1 MLKFK
6 YCLIYIALTL
16 GLQATDYDN
25 LEEEN
30 QQLDEKINHLKQQ
43 LTEKGVSPKEINK
56 DEFEEEYIDRSYP
69 KISSKKKEKLLKSFS
84 IADDKSGVFLGGGYA
99 YGELNLSYQGEMLDR
114 YGANAPSAFKNNINI
129 NAPVSMIS
137 AKFGYQKYFV
147 PYFGTRFYGDLLLGG
162 GVLKENAPKQG
173 SFFCILGG
181 RETGGGGGGSVKFK
195 TKKGFFFGFLGERFY
210 GDFVVGGG
218 VLKENALKQGSFI
231 YILGAMNTDLL
242 FDMPLDFK
250 TKKHFLGVY
259 AGFGIGLMLYQ
270 DKPNQNGRNLVV
282 GGYSSPNFLWKS
294 LIEVDYTFNVGV
306 SLTLYRKHRLE
317 IGTKLPISYL
327 RMGVEEGALY
337 QNKEDD
343 ERLLVSANNQFKRSS
358 FLLVNY
364 AFIF

>member
-6 YCLIYIALTL
+6 YCLIYIALIL

-56 DEFEEEYIDRSYP
+56 DKFEEEYIDRSCP

-84 IADDKSGVFLGGGYA
+84 IANDRSGVFLGGGYA

-137 AKFGYQKYFV
+137 VKFGYQKYFV

-162 GVLKENAPKQG
+162 GA
-173 SFFCILGG
+173 
-181 RETGGGGGGSVKFK
+181 
-195 TKKGFFFGFLGERFY
+195 
-210 GDFVVGGG
+210 
-218 VLKENALKQGSFI
+218 LKENALKQGSFI
-231 YILGAMNTDLL
+231 YVLGAVNTDLL

-282 GGYSSPNFLWKS
+282 EGYSSPNFLWKS

-327 RMGVEEGALY
+327 RMGVEEGAIY

>member
-6 YCLIYIALTL
+6 YGLIYIALIL

-43 LTEKGVSPKEINK
+43 LAEKGVSPKEMDK
-56 DEFEEEYIDRSYP
+56 DKFEEEYLERTYP
-69 KISSKKKEKLLKSFS
+69 KISSKKRKKLLKSFS

-114 YGANAPSAFKNNINI
+114 YGANAPSAFKNNMDIDASI
-129 NAPVSMIS
+129 SMIS

-162 GVLKENAPKQG
+162 GVLKEDASKQ
-173 SFFCILGG
+173 
-181 RETGGGGGGSVKFK
+181 SV
-195 TKKGFFFGFLGERFY
+195 
-210 GDFVVGGG
+210 
-218 VLKENALKQGSFI
+218 GSFI
-231 YILGAMNTDLL
+231 YVLGAVNTDLL

-270 DKPNQNGRNLVV
+270 DKPNQNGRDLVV

-343 ERLLVSANNQFKRSS
+343 ERLLISANNQFKRSS

>member
-1 MLKFK
+1 MKLKYWLVYLAF
-6 YCLIYIALTL
+6 II

-43 LTEKGVSPKEINK
+43 LTEKGVSPKEMDK
-56 DEFEEEYIDRSYP
+56 DKFEEEYLERTYP
-69 KISSKKKEKLLKSFS
+69 KISSKKRKKLLKSFS

-99 YGELNLSYQGEMLDR
+99 YGELNLSYQGEMNDK
-114 YGANAPSAFKNNINI
+114 YGVNAPSAFKNNINI

-162 GVLKENAPKQG
+162 GA
-173 SFFCILGG
+173 
-181 RETGGGGGGSVKFK
+181 
-195 TKKGFFFGFLGERFY
+195 
-210 GDFVVGGG
+210 
-218 VLKENALKQGSFI
+218 LKENALKQPVGSFF
-231 YILGAMNTDLL
+231 YVLGAVNTDLL

-327 RMGVEEGALY
+327 RMGVEEGATY
-337 QNKEDD
+337 QNKEND
-343 ERLLVSANNQFKRSS
+343 ERLLISANNQFKRSS

>member
-1 MLKFK
+1 MKFK
-6 YCLIYIALTL
+6 YGLIYIALII

-43 LTEKGVSPKEINK
+43 LTEKGVSPKEMDK
-56 DEFEEEYIDRSYP
+56 DKFEEEYLERTYP
-69 KISSKKKEKLLKSFS
+69 KISSKKRKKLLKSFS

-114 YGANAPSAFKNNINI
+114 YGANAPSAFKNNIKI

-162 GVLKENAPKQG
+162 GVLKEDASKQ
-173 SFFCILGG
+173 
-181 RETGGGGGGSVKFK
+181 SV
-195 TKKGFFFGFLGERFY
+195 
-210 GDFVVGGG
+210 
-218 VLKENALKQGSFI
+218 GSFI
-231 YILGAMNTDLL
+231 YVLGAVNTDLL

-327 RMGVEEGALY
+327 RMGVEEGAFY

-343 ERLLVSANNQFKRSS
+343 ERLLISANNQFKRSS

>member
-6 YCLIYIALTL
+6 YGLIYIALIL

-30 QQLDEKINHLKQQ
+30 QQLDEKINHLKRQ
-43 LTEKGVSPKEINK
+43 LTEKGVSPKEMDK
-56 DEFEEEYIDRSYP
+56 DKFEEEYLERTYP
-69 KISSKKKEKLLKSFS
+69 KISSKKRKKLLKSFS

-114 YGANAPSAFKNNINI
+114 YGANASSAFKSNINI

-137 AKFGYQKYFV
+137 VKFGYQKYFV

-162 GVLKENAPKQG
+162 GVLKEN
-173 SFFCILGG
+173 
-181 RETGGGGGGSVKFK
+181 
-195 TKKGFFFGFLGERFY
+195 
-210 GDFVVGGG
+210 
-218 VLKENALKQGSFI
+218 VLKQSVGSFI
-231 YILGAMNTDLL
+231 YVLGAVNTDLL

-270 DKPNQNGRNLVV
+270 DKPNQNGRNLVM

-327 RMGVEEGALY
+327 RMGVEEGAIY
-337 QNKEDD
+337 QNKEND
-343 ERLLVSANNQFKRSS
+343 ERLLISANNQFKRSS

>member
-6 YCLIYIALTL
+6 YGLIYIALII
-16 GLQATDYDN
+16 GLQATDYGN

-43 LTEKGVSPKEINK
+43 LTEKGVSPKEMDK
-56 DEFEEEYIDRSYP
+56 DKFEEEYLERTYP
-69 KISSKKKEKLLKSFS
+69 KISSKKRKKLLKSFS

-137 AKFGYQKYFV
+137 VKFGYQKYFV

-162 GVLKENAPKQG
+162 GVLKENASKQ
-173 SFFCILGG
+173 
-181 RETGGGGGGSVKFK
+181 SV
-195 TKKGFFFGFLGERFY
+195 
-210 GDFVVGGG
+210 
-218 VLKENALKQGSFI
+218 GSFI
-231 YILGAMNTDLL
+231 YVLGAVNTDLL

-327 RMGVEEGALY
+327 RMGVEEGAVY

-343 ERLLVSANNQFKRSS
+343 ERLLISANNQFKRSS

>member
-6 YCLIYIALTL
+6 YGLIYIALML
-16 GLQATDYDN
+16 GLQAADYSN

-43 LTEKGVSPKEINK
+43 LAEKGVSPKEMDK
-56 DEFEEEYIDRSYP
+56 DKFEEEYINRSYP

-137 AKFGYQKYFV
+137 VKFGYQKYFV

-162 GVLKENAPKQG
+162 GVLKENVIKQ
-173 SFFCILGG
+173 
-181 RETGGGGGGSVKFK
+181 SV
-195 TKKGFFFGFLGERFY
+195 
-210 GDFVVGGG
+210 
-218 VLKENALKQGSFI
+218 GSFI
-231 YILGAMNTDLL
+231 YVLGAVNTDLL

-270 DKPNQNGRNLVV
+270 DKPNQNGRNLVM

-327 RMGVEEGALY
+327 RMGVEEGAVY
-337 QNKEDD
+337 QNKEDN
-343 ERLLVSANNQFKRSS
+343 ERLLISANNQFKRSS

>member
-1 MLKFK
+1 MKLKYWLVYLAF
-6 YCLIYIALTL
+6 II

-43 LTEKGVSPKEINK
+43 LTEKGVSPKEMDK
-56 DEFEEEYIDRSYP
+56 DKFEEEYLERTYP
-69 KISSKKKEKLLKSFS
+69 KISSKKRKKLLKSFS

-114 YGANAPSAFKNNINI
+114 YGANAPSAFKNTINI

-162 GVLKENAPKQG
+162 GALKEDASKQSVG
-173 SFFCILGG
+173 SFFY
-181 RETGGGGGGSVKFK
+181 V
-195 TKKGFFFGFLGERFY
+195 
-210 GDFVVGGG
+210 
-218 VLKENALKQGSFI
+218 
-231 YILGAMNTDLL
+231 LGAMNTDLL

-343 ERLLVSANNQFKRSS
+343 ERLLISANNQFKRSS

>member
-6 YCLIYIALTL
+6 YCLIYIALIL
-16 GLQATDYDN
+16 RLQATDYDN

-30 QQLDEKINHLKQQ
+30 QQLDEKINNLKQQ

-56 DEFEEEYIDRSYP
+56 DKFEEEYIDRSYP
-69 KISSKKKEKLLKSFS
+69 KISSKKKEKLLKSFF

-129 NAPVSMIS
+129 NALVSMIS
-137 AKFGYQKYFV
+137 VKFGYQKYFV

-162 GVLKENAPKQG
+162 GA
-173 SFFCILGG
+173 
-181 RETGGGGGGSVKFK
+181 
-195 TKKGFFFGFLGERFY
+195 
-210 GDFVVGGG
+210 
-218 VLKENALKQGSFI
+218 LKENALKQGSFF

-270 DKPNQNGRNLVV
+270 DKPSQNGRNLVV

-327 RMGVEEGALY
+327 RMGVEEGAIY
-337 QNKEDD
+337 HNKEDD

>member
-6 YCLIYIALTL
+6 YCLIYIALIL

-30 QQLDEKINHLKQQ
+30 QQLDEKINNLKQQ
-43 LTEKGVSPKEINK
+43 LTEKGVSLKEINK
-56 DEFEEEYIDRSYP
+56 DKFEEEYIDRSYP

-84 IADDKSGVFLGGGYA
+84 IANDRSGVFLGGGYA

-137 AKFGYQKYFV
+137 VKFGYQKYFV

-162 GVLKENAPKQG
+162 GALKENTLKQG
-173 SFFCILGG
+173 SFFY
-181 RETGGGGGGSVKFK
+181 V
-195 TKKGFFFGFLGERFY
+195 
-210 GDFVVGGG
+210 
-218 VLKENALKQGSFI
+218 
-231 YILGAMNTDLL
+231 LGAVNTDLL

-327 RMGVEEGALY
+327 RMGVEEGAIY

>member
-1 MLKFK
+1 MKLKYWLVYLAF
-6 YCLIYIALTL
+6 II

-30 QQLDEKINHLKQQ
+30 QQLDEKINNLKRQ
-43 LTEKGVSPKEINK
+43 LIEKGVSPKEMDK
-56 DEFEEEYIDRSYP
+56 DKFEEEYLERTYP
-69 KISSKKKEKLLKSFS
+69 KISSKKRKKLLKSFS

-137 AKFGYQKYFV
+137 VKFGYQKYFV

-162 GVLKENAPKQG
+162 GA
-173 SFFCILGG
+173 
-181 RETGGGGGGSVKFK
+181 
-195 TKKGFFFGFLGERFY
+195 
-210 GDFVVGGG
+210 
-218 VLKENALKQGSFI
+218 LKENALKQSVGSFI
-231 YILGAMNTDLL
+231 YVLGAMNTDLL

-270 DKPNQNGRNLVV
+270 DKPNQNGRDLVV

-327 RMGVEEGALY
+327 RMGVEEGAIY
-337 QNKEDD
+337 HNKEND
-343 ERLLVSANNQFKRSS
+343 ERLLISANNQFKRSS

>member
-1 MLKFK
+1 MLKLK
-6 YCLIYIALTL
+6 YGLIYLALIM
-16 GLQATDYDN
+16 GLQAADYDN

-30 QQLDEKINHLKQQ
+30 QQLDEKIKNLKQQ
-43 LTEKGVSPKEINK
+43 LTEKGVSPKEMDK
-56 DEFEEEYIDRSYP
+56 DKFEEECLERTYP
-69 KISSKKKEKLLKSFS
+69 KLSSKKRKKLLKAYS

-114 YGANAPSAFKNNINI
+114 YGVNSSSAFKNNIKI

-162 GVLKENAPKQG
+162 GVLKEV
-173 SFFCILGG
+173 
-181 RETGGGGGGSVKFK
+181 T
-195 TKKGFFFGFLGERFY
+195 
-210 GDFVVGGG
+210 
-218 VLKENALKQGSFI
+218 LKQPVGSFI
-231 YILGAMNTDLL
+231 YVLGAVNTDLL

-270 DKPNQNGRNLVV
+270 DKPNQNGRDLVV

-327 RMGVEEGALY
+327 RMGVEEGAIY

-343 ERLLVSANNQFKRSS
+343 ERLLISANNQFKRSS

>member
-6 YCLIYIALTL
+6 YGLIYIALII

-43 LTEKGVSPKEINK
+43 LTEKGVSPKEMDK
-56 DEFEEEYIDRSYP
+56 DKFEEEYLERTYP
-69 KISSKKKEKLLKSFS
+69 KISSKKRKKLLKSFS

-114 YGANAPSAFKNNINI
+114 YGANAPSAFKNNIKI

-137 AKFGYQKYFV
+137 VKFGYQKYFV

-162 GVLKENAPKQG
+162 GVLKEDASKQ
-173 SFFCILGG
+173 
-181 RETGGGGGGSVKFK
+181 SV
-195 TKKGFFFGFLGERFY
+195 
-210 GDFVVGGG
+210 
-218 VLKENALKQGSFI
+218 GSFI
-231 YILGAMNTDLL
+231 YVLGAVNTDLL

-327 RMGVEEGALY
+327 RMGVEEGAVY

-343 ERLLVSANNQFKRSS
+343 ERLLISANNQFKRSS

>member
-1 MLKFK
+1 MKLKYWLVYLAF
-6 YCLIYIALTL
+6 II

-30 QQLDEKINHLKQQ
+30 QQLDEKINNLKRQ
-43 LTEKGVSPKEINK
+43 LTEKGVSPKEMDK
-56 DEFEEEYIDRSYP
+56 DKFEEEYLERTYP
-69 KISSKKKEKLLKSFS
+69 KISSKKRKKLLKSFS

-99 YGELNLSYQGEMLDR
+99 YGELNLSYQGEMNDK

-137 AKFGYQKYFV
+137 VKFGYQKYFV

-162 GVLKENAPKQG
+162 GVLKEDASKQ
-173 SFFCILGG
+173 
-181 RETGGGGGGSVKFK
+181 SV
-195 TKKGFFFGFLGERFY
+195 
-210 GDFVVGGG
+210 
-218 VLKENALKQGSFI
+218 GSFI
-231 YILGAMNTDLL
+231 YVLGAMNTDLL

-327 RMGVEEGALY
+327 RMGVEEGAIY
-337 QNKEDD
+337 QNKEND
-343 ERLLVSANNQFKRSS
+343 ERLLISANNQFKRSS

>member
-6 YCLIYIALTL
+6 YGLIYIALIL

-43 LTEKGVSPKEINK
+43 LTEKGVSPKEMDK
-56 DEFEEEYIDRSYP
+56 DKFEEEYLERTYP
-69 KISSKKKEKLLKSFS
+69 KISSKKRKKLLKSFS

-162 GVLKENAPKQG
+162 GVLKENASKQ
-173 SFFCILGG
+173 
-181 RETGGGGGGSVKFK
+181 SV
-195 TKKGFFFGFLGERFY
+195 
-210 GDFVVGGG
+210 
-218 VLKENALKQGSFI
+218 GSFI
-231 YILGAMNTDLL
+231 YVLGAMNTDLL

>member
-1 MLKFK
+1 MKFK
-6 YCLIYIALTL
+6 YCLIYIALII

-30 QQLDEKINHLKQQ
+30 QQLDEKINNLKRQ
-43 LTEKGVSPKEINK
+43 LTEKGVSPKEMDK
-56 DEFEEEYIDRSYP
+56 DKFEEEYLERTYP
-69 KISSKKKEKLLKSFS
+69 KISSKKRKKLLKSFS

-137 AKFGYQKYFV
+137 VKFGYQKYFV

-162 GVLKENAPKQG
+162 GVLKEDASKQ
-173 SFFCILGG
+173 
-181 RETGGGGGGSVKFK
+181 SV
-195 TKKGFFFGFLGERFY
+195 
-210 GDFVVGGG
+210 
-218 VLKENALKQGSFI
+218 GSFI
-231 YILGAMNTDLL
+231 YVLGAMNTDLL

-327 RMGVEEGALY
+327 RMGVEEGAVY

>member
-1 MLKFK
+1 MKFK
-6 YCLIYIALTL
+6 YCLIYIAFII

-43 LTEKGVSPKEINK
+43 LTEKGVSPKEMDK
-56 DEFEEEYIDRSYP
+56 DKFEEEYLERTYP
-69 KISSKKKEKLLKSFS
+69 KISSKKRKKLLKSFS

-162 GVLKENAPKQG
+162 GVLKENA
-173 SFFCILGG
+173 
-181 RETGGGGGGSVKFK
+181 
-195 TKKGFFFGFLGERFY
+195 
-210 GDFVVGGG
+210 
-218 VLKENALKQGSFI
+218 LKQSVGSFI
-231 YILGAMNTDLL
+231 YVLGAMNTDLL

-250 TKKHFLGVY
+250 TKNHFLGVY

-343 ERLLVSANNQFKRSS
+343 ERLLISANNQFKRSS

>member
-6 YCLIYIALTL
+6 YGLIYIALIL

-43 LTEKGVSPKEINK
+43 LTEKGVSPKEMDK
-56 DEFEEEYIDRSYP
+56 DKFEEEYLERTYP
-69 KISSKKKEKLLKSFS
+69 KISSKKRKKLLKSFS

-99 YGELNLSYQGEMLDR
+99 YGELNLSYQGEMNDK
-114 YGANAPSAFKNNINI
+114 YGANAPSAFKNNIKI
-129 NAPVSMIS
+129 NAPVSMIGV
-137 AKFGYQKYFV
+137 KFGYQKYFV

-162 GVLKENAPKQG
+162 GVLKEDASKQ
-173 SFFCILGG
+173 
-181 RETGGGGGGSVKFK
+181 SV
-195 TKKGFFFGFLGERFY
+195 
-210 GDFVVGGG
+210 
-218 VLKENALKQGSFI
+218 GSFI
-231 YILGAMNTDLL
+231 YVLGAVNTDLL

-343 ERLLVSANNQFKRSS
+343 ERLLISANNQFKRSS

>member
-6 YCLIYIALTL
+6 YCLIYIALIL

-30 QQLDEKINHLKQQ
+30 QQLDEKINNLKQQ

-56 DEFEEEYIDRSYP
+56 DKFEEEYINRSYP

-84 IADDKSGVFLGGGYA
+84 IANDKSGVFLGGGYA

-137 AKFGYQKYFV
+137 VKFGYQKYFV

-162 GVLKENAPKQG
+162 GALKEK
-173 SFFCILGG
+173 
-181 RETGGGGGGSVKFK
+181 
-195 TKKGFFFGFLGERFY
+195 
-210 GDFVVGGG
+210 
-218 VLKENALKQGSFI
+218 ALKQGSFF
-231 YILGAMNTDLL
+231 YVLGAVNTDLL

-270 DKPNQNGRNLVV
+270 DKPNQNGRDLVV

-327 RMGVEEGALY
+327 RMGVEEGAIY
-337 QNKEDD
+337 QNKEDN

>member
-6 YCLIYIALTL
+6 YGLIYIALIL

-56 DEFEEEYIDRSYP
+56 DKFEEEYINRSYP
-69 KISSKKKEKLLKSFS
+69 KISFKKKEKLLKSFS
-84 IADDKSGVFLGGGYA
+84 IANDKSGVFLGGGYA

-137 AKFGYQKYFV
+137 VKFGYQKYFV

-162 GVLKENAPKQG
+162 GVLKEDASKQ
-173 SFFCILGG
+173 
-181 RETGGGGGGSVKFK
+181 SV
-195 TKKGFFFGFLGERFY
+195 
-210 GDFVVGGG
+210 
-218 VLKENALKQGSFI
+218 GSFI
-231 YILGAMNTDLL
+231 YVLGAVNTDLL

-343 ERLLVSANNQFKRSS
+343 ERLLISANNQFKRSS

>member
-6 YCLIYIALTL
+6 YGLIYIALII

-43 LTEKGVSPKEINK
+43 LTEKGVSPKEMDK
-56 DEFEEEYIDRSYP
+56 DKFEEEYLERTYP
-69 KISSKKKEKLLKSFS
+69 KISSKKRNKLLKFFS

-99 YGELNLSYQGEMLDR
+99 YGELNLSYQGEMNDK
-114 YGANAPSAFKNNINI
+114 YGVNAPSAFKNNINI

-162 GVLKENAPKQG
+162 GA
-173 SFFCILGG
+173 
-181 RETGGGGGGSVKFK
+181 
-195 TKKGFFFGFLGERFY
+195 
-210 GDFVVGGG
+210 
-218 VLKENALKQGSFI
+218 LKENALKQPVGSFF
-231 YILGAMNTDLL
+231 YVLGAMNTDLL

-270 DKPNQNGRNLVV
+270 DRPNQNGRNLVM

-327 RMGVEEGALY
+327 RMGVEERALY

>member
-1 MLKFK
+1 MKFK
-6 YCLIYIALTL
+6 YCLIYIALIL

-30 QQLDEKINHLKQQ
+30 QQLDEKINNLKQQ

-56 DEFEEEYIDRSYP
+56 DKFEEEYIDRSYP

-84 IADDKSGVFLGGGYA
+84 IANDRSGVFLGGGYA

-137 AKFGYQKYFV
+137 VKFGYQKYFV

-162 GVLKENAPKQG
+162 GA
-173 SFFCILGG
+173 
-181 RETGGGGGGSVKFK
+181 
-195 TKKGFFFGFLGERFY
+195 
-210 GDFVVGGG
+210 
-218 VLKENALKQGSFI
+218 LKENALKQGSFF
-231 YILGAMNTDLL
+231 YVLGAVNTDLL

-327 RMGVEEGALY
+327 RMGVEEGAIY
-337 QNKEDD
+337 HNKEDD

>member
-1 MLKFK
+1 MKLKYWLVYLAF
-6 YCLIYIALTL
+6 II

-30 QQLDEKINHLKQQ
+30 QQLDEKINNLKRQ
-43 LTEKGVSPKEINK
+43 LTEKGVSPKEMDK
-56 DEFEEEYIDRSYP
+56 DKFEEEYLERTYP
-69 KISSKKKEKLLKSFS
+69 KISSKKRKKLLKSFS

-137 AKFGYQKYFV
+137 VKFGYQKYFV

-162 GVLKENAPKQG
+162 GVLKEDASKQ
-173 SFFCILGG
+173 
-181 RETGGGGGGSVKFK
+181 SV
-195 TKKGFFFGFLGERFY
+195 
-210 GDFVVGGG
+210 
-218 VLKENALKQGSFI
+218 GSFI
-231 YILGAMNTDLL
+231 YVLGAMNTDLL

-327 RMGVEEGALY
+327 RMGVEEGAIY
-337 QNKEDD
+337 HNKEND
-343 ERLLVSANNQFKRSS
+343 ERLLISANNQFKRSS

>member
-6 YCLIYIALTL
+6 YGLIYIALIL

-30 QQLDEKINHLKQQ
+30 QQLDEKINHLKQR
-43 LTEKGVSPKEINK
+43 LTEKGVSPKEMDK
-56 DEFEEEYIDRSYP
+56 DKFEEEYIDRSYP

-99 YGELNLSYQGEMLDR
+99 YGGLNLSYQGEMLDR

-137 AKFGYQKYFV
+137 VKFGYQKYFV

-162 GVLKENAPKQG
+162 GALKEDASKQ
-173 SFFCILGG
+173 
-181 RETGGGGGGSVKFK
+181 SV
-195 TKKGFFFGFLGERFY
+195 
-210 GDFVVGGG
+210 
-218 VLKENALKQGSFI
+218 GSFI
-231 YILGAMNTDLL
+231 YVLGAMNTDLL

-343 ERLLVSANNQFKRSS
+343 ERLLISANNQFKRSS

>member
-6 YCLIYIALTL
+6 YCLIYIALIL
-16 GLQATDYDN
+16 RLQATDYDN

-30 QQLDEKINHLKQQ
+30 QQLDEKINNLKQQ
-43 LTEKGVSPKEINK
+43 LTEKGVSPKEIDK
-56 DEFEEEYIDRSYP
+56 DKFEEEYINRSYP
-69 KISSKKKEKLLKSFS
+69 KIFSKKKEKLLKSFS

-137 AKFGYQKYFV
+137 VKFGYQKYFV

-162 GVLKENAPKQG
+162 GALKENAH
-173 SFFCILGG
+173 
-181 RETGGGGGGSVKFK
+181 
-195 TKKGFFFGFLGERFY
+195 
-210 GDFVVGGG
+210 
-218 VLKENALKQGSFI
+218 KQGSFI
-231 YILGAMNTDLL
+231 YVLGAVNTDLL

-327 RMGVEEGALY
+327 RMGVEEGAIY

>member
-1 MLKFK
+1 MKFK
-6 YCLIYIALTL
+6 YGLIYIAFIL

-43 LTEKGVSPKEINK
+43 LTEKGVSPKEMDK
-56 DEFEEEYIDRSYP
+56 DKFEEEYLERTYP
-69 KISSKKKEKLLKSFS
+69 KISSKKRKKLLKSFS
-84 IADDKSGVFLGGGYA
+84 IANDKSGVFLGGGYA

-162 GVLKENAPKQG
+162 GVLKEDASKQ
-173 SFFCILGG
+173 
-181 RETGGGGGGSVKFK
+181 SV
-195 TKKGFFFGFLGERFY
+195 
-210 GDFVVGGG
+210 
-218 VLKENALKQGSFI
+218 GSFI
-231 YILGAMNTDLL
+231 YVLGAMNTDLL

-327 RMGVEEGALY
+327 RMGVEEGAIY
-337 QNKEDD
+337 QNKEND
-343 ERLLVSANNQFKRSS
+343 ERLLISANNQFKRSS

>member
-1 MLKFK
+1 MKFK
-6 YCLIYIALTL
+6 YCLIYIALIL

-30 QQLDEKINHLKQQ
+30 QQLDEKINNLKQQ

-56 DEFEEEYIDRSYP
+56 DKFEEEYIDRSYP

-84 IADDKSGVFLGGGYA
+84 IANDRSGVFLGGGYA

-114 YGANAPSAFKNNINI
+114 YGANVPSAFKNNINI
-129 NAPVSMIS
+129 NAPISMIS
-137 AKFGYQKYFV
+137 VKFGYQKYFV

-162 GVLKENAPKQG
+162 GA
-173 SFFCILGG
+173 
-181 RETGGGGGGSVKFK
+181 
-195 TKKGFFFGFLGERFY
+195 
-210 GDFVVGGG
+210 
-218 VLKENALKQGSFI
+218 LKENALKQGSFF
-231 YILGAMNTDLL
+231 YVLGAVNTDLL

-270 DKPNQNGRNLVV
+270 DKPNQNGRDLVV

-327 RMGVEEGALY
+327 RMGVEEGAIY
-337 QNKEDD
+337 HNKEDD

>member
-6 YCLIYIALTL
+6 YGLIYIALML

-43 LTEKGVSPKEINK
+43 LTEKGVSPKEMDK
-56 DEFEEEYIDRSYP
+56 DKFEEEYLERTYP
-69 KISSKKKEKLLKSFS
+69 KISSKKRKKLLKSFS

-162 GVLKENAPKQG
+162 GVLKEDASKQ
-173 SFFCILGG
+173 
-181 RETGGGGGGSVKFK
+181 SV
-195 TKKGFFFGFLGERFY
+195 
-210 GDFVVGGG
+210 
-218 VLKENALKQGSFI
+218 GSFI
-231 YILGAMNTDLL
+231 YVLGAVNTDLL

-343 ERLLVSANNQFKRSS
+343 ERLLISANNQFKRSS

>member
-6 YCLIYIALTL
+6 YCLIYIALIL

-30 QQLDEKINHLKQQ
+30 QQLDEKINNLKQQ

-56 DEFEEEYIDRSYP
+56 DKFEEEYIDRSYP

-84 IADDKSGVFLGGGYA
+84 IANDRSGVFLGGGYA

-137 AKFGYQKYFV
+137 VKFGYQKYFV

-162 GVLKENAPKQG
+162 GA
-173 SFFCILGG
+173 
-181 RETGGGGGGSVKFK
+181 
-195 TKKGFFFGFLGERFY
+195 
-210 GDFVVGGG
+210 
-218 VLKENALKQGSFI
+218 LKENALKQGSFF
-231 YILGAMNTDLL
+231 YVLGAVNTDLL

-270 DKPNQNGRNLVV
+270 DKPNQNGRDLVV

-317 IGTKLPISYL
+317 IGTKLPIGYL
-327 RMGVEEGALY
+327 RMGVEEGAIY
-337 QNKEDD
+337 KNKEDD

>member
-6 YCLIYIALTL
+6 YYLIYIALIL

-30 QQLDEKINHLKQQ
+30 QQLDEKINNLKQQ

-56 DEFEEEYIDRSYP
+56 DKFEEEYIDRSYP

-84 IADDKSGVFLGGGYA
+84 IANDRSGVFLGGGYA

-137 AKFGYQKYFV
+137 VKFGYQKYFV

-162 GVLKENAPKQG
+162 GALKE
-173 SFFCILGG
+173 
-181 RETGGGGGGSVKFK
+181 
-195 TKKGFFFGFLGERFY
+195 
-210 GDFVVGGG
+210 D
-218 VLKENALKQGSFI
+218 ALKQGSFF
-231 YILGAMNTDLL
+231 YVLGAVNTDLL

-270 DKPNQNGRNLVV
+270 DKPNQNGRDLVV

-327 RMGVEEGALY
+327 RMGVEEGAIY

>member
-6 YCLIYIALTL
+6 YGLIYIALIL

-43 LTEKGVSPKEINK
+43 LTEKGVSPKEMDK
-56 DEFEEEYIDRSYP
+56 DKFEEEYLERTYP
-69 KISSKKKEKLLKSFS
+69 KISSKKRKKLLKSFS

-114 YGANAPSAFKNNINI
+114 YGVNAPSAFKNNINI

-162 GVLKENAPKQG
+162 GVLKEDASKQ
-173 SFFCILGG
+173 
-181 RETGGGGGGSVKFK
+181 SV
-195 TKKGFFFGFLGERFY
+195 
-210 GDFVVGGG
+210 
-218 VLKENALKQGSFI
+218 GSFI
-231 YILGAMNTDLL
+231 YVLGAVNTDLL

-270 DKPNQNGRNLVV
+270 DKPNQNGRNLVME
-282 GGYSSPNFLWKS
+282 GYSSPNFLWKS

-337 QNKEDD
+337 QNKEDN
-343 ERLLVSANNQFKRSS
+343 ERLLISANNQFKRSS

>member
-1 MLKFK
+1 MLKLK
-6 YCLIYIALTL
+6 YGLIYLALIM

-25 LEEEN
+25 LGEEN
-30 QQLDEKINHLKQQ
+30 QQLDEKIKNLKQQ
-43 LTEKGVSPKEINK
+43 LTEKGVSPKEMDK
-56 DEFEEEYIDRSYP
+56 DKFEEEYLERTYP
-69 KISSKKKEKLLKSFS
+69 KLSSKKRKKLLKAYS

-114 YGANAPSAFKNNINI
+114 YGVNSSSAFKNNIKI

-162 GVLKENAPKQG
+162 GMLKE
-173 SFFCILGG
+173 
-181 RETGGGGGGSVKFK
+181 V
-195 TKKGFFFGFLGERFY
+195 
-210 GDFVVGGG
+210 
-218 VLKENALKQGSFI
+218 ALKQPVGSFI
-231 YILGAMNTDLL
+231 YVLGAVNTDLL

-270 DKPNQNGRNLVV
+270 DKPNQNGRDLIV

-327 RMGVEEGALY
+327 RMGVEEGAIY
-337 QNKEDD
+337 QNKED
-343 ERLLVSANNQFKRSS
+343 ERLLISANNQFKRSS

-364 AFIF
+364 AFVF

>member
-6 YCLIYIALTL
+6 YGLIYIALIL

-43 LTEKGVSPKEINK
+43 LTEKGVSPKEMDK
-56 DEFEEEYIDRSYP
+56 DKFEEEYLERTYP
-69 KISSKKKEKLLKSFS
+69 KISSKKRKKLLKSFS

-99 YGELNLSYQGEMLDR
+99 YGELNLSYQGEMLDG
-114 YGANAPSAFKNNINI
+114 YGANAPSAFKNNIKI

-137 AKFGYQKYFV
+137 VKFGYQKYFV

-162 GVLKENAPKQG
+162 GVLKENASKQ
-173 SFFCILGG
+173 
-181 RETGGGGGGSVKFK
+181 SV
-195 TKKGFFFGFLGERFY
+195 
-210 GDFVVGGG
+210 
-218 VLKENALKQGSFI
+218 GSFI
-231 YILGAMNTDLL
+231 YVLGAVNTDLL

-327 RMGVEEGALY
+327 RMGVEEGAIY
-337 QNKEDD
+337 QNKDN
-343 ERLLVSANNQFKRSS
+343 ERLLISANNQFKRSS

>member
-6 YCLIYIALTL
+6 YCLIYIALIL

-43 LTEKGVSPKEINK
+43 LIEKGVSPKEIDK
-56 DEFEEEYIDRSYP
+56 DKFEEEYIDRSYP

-114 YGANAPSAFKNNINI
+114 YGANAPSAFKNNISL

-137 AKFGYQKYFV
+137 VKFGYQKYFV

-162 GVLKENAPKQG
+162 GA
-173 SFFCILGG
+173 
-181 RETGGGGGGSVKFK
+181 
-195 TKKGFFFGFLGERFY
+195 
-210 GDFVVGGG
+210 
-218 VLKENALKQGSFI
+218 LKENALKQSVGSFI
-231 YILGAMNTDLL
+231 YVLGAMNTDLL

-250 TKKHFLGVY
+250 TKKHYLGVY

-343 ERLLVSANNQFKRSS
+343 ERLLISANNQFKRSS

>member
-1 MLKFK
+1 MKLKYWLVYLAF
-6 YCLIYIALTL
+6 II

-30 QQLDEKINHLKQQ
+30 QQLDEKINNLKRQ
-43 LTEKGVSPKEINK
+43 LTEKGVSPKEMDK
-56 DEFEEEYIDRSYP
+56 DEFEEEYLERTYP
-69 KISSKKKEKLLKSFS
+69 KISSKKRKKLLKSFS

-99 YGELNLSYQGEMLDR
+99 YGELNLSYQGEMNDK

-137 AKFGYQKYFV
+137 VKFGYQKYFV

-162 GVLKENAPKQG
+162 GA
-173 SFFCILGG
+173 
-181 RETGGGGGGSVKFK
+181 
-195 TKKGFFFGFLGERFY
+195 
-210 GDFVVGGG
+210 
-218 VLKENALKQGSFI
+218 LKENALKQPVGSFF
-231 YILGAMNTDLL
+231 YVLGAMNTDLL

-270 DKPNQNGRNLVV
+270 DKPNQNGRDLVV

-327 RMGVEEGALY
+327 RMGVEEGAVY
-337 QNKEDD
+337 QNKEND
-343 ERLLVSANNQFKRSS
+343 ERLLISANNQFKRSS

>member
-1 MLKFK
+1 MKFK
-6 YCLIYIALTL
+6 YCLIYIAFIL
-16 GLQATDYDN
+16 GLQAADYDN

-30 QQLDEKINHLKQQ
+30 QQLDEKINNLKQQ

-56 DEFEEEYIDRSYP
+56 DKFEEEYIDRSYP
-69 KISSKKKEKLLKSFS
+69 KISPKKKEKLLKSFF

-99 YGELNLSYQGEMLDR
+99 YGEFNLSYQGEMLDR

-137 AKFGYQKYFV
+137 VKFGYQKYFV

-162 GVLKENAPKQG
+162 GALKEDAFKQ
-173 SFFCILGG
+173 
-181 RETGGGGGGSVKFK
+181 SV
-195 TKKGFFFGFLGERFY
+195 
-210 GDFVVGGG
+210 
-218 VLKENALKQGSFI
+218 GSFI
-231 YILGAMNTDLL
+231 YVLGAVNTDLL

-270 DKPNQNGRNLVV
+270 DKPNQNGRDLVV

-327 RMGVEEGALY
+327 RMGVEEGAIY
-337 QNKEDD
+337 HNKEDD

>member
-6 YCLIYIALTL
+6 YCLIYITLIL

-25 LEEEN
+25 LEEKN
-30 QQLDEKINHLKQQ
+30 QQLDEKINNLKQQ

-56 DEFEEEYIDRSYP
+56 DKFEEEYIDRSYP

-84 IADDKSGVFLGGGYA
+84 IADDRSGVFLGGGYA
-99 YGELNLSYQGEMLDR
+99 YGELNLSYQGEMLDK

-137 AKFGYQKYFV
+137 VKFGYQKYFV

-162 GVLKENAPKQG
+162 GA
-173 SFFCILGG
+173 
-181 RETGGGGGGSVKFK
+181 
-195 TKKGFFFGFLGERFY
+195 
-210 GDFVVGGG
+210 
-218 VLKENALKQGSFI
+218 LKENALKQGSFF
-231 YILGAMNTDLL
+231 YVLGAMNTDLL

-327 RMGVEEGALY
+327 RMGVEEGAIY
-337 QNKEDD
+337 HNKEDD

>member
-1 MLKFK
+1 MKLKYWLVYLAF
-6 YCLIYIALTL
+6 II

-30 QQLDEKINHLKQQ
+30 QQLDEKINNLKRQ
-43 LTEKGVSPKEINK
+43 LTEKGVSPKEMDK
-56 DEFEEEYIDRSYP
+56 DKFEEEYLERTYP
-69 KISSKKKEKLLKSFS
+69 KISSKKRKKLLKSFS

-114 YGANAPSAFKNNINI
+114 YGANAPSTFKNNINI
-129 NAPVSMIS
+129 NALVSMIS

-162 GVLKENAPKQG
+162 GA
-173 SFFCILGG
+173 
-181 RETGGGGGGSVKFK
+181 
-195 TKKGFFFGFLGERFY
+195 
-210 GDFVVGGG
+210 
-218 VLKENALKQGSFI
+218 LKENALKQPVGSFF
-231 YILGAMNTDLL
+231 YVLGAMNTDLL

-270 DKPNQNGRNLVV
+270 DKLNQNGRDLVV

-327 RMGVEEGALY
+327 RMGVEEGAVY
-337 QNKEDD
+337 QNKEND
-343 ERLLVSANNQFKRSS
+343 ERLLISANNQFKRSS

>member
-6 YCLIYIALTL
+6 YCLIYIVLIL

-30 QQLDEKINHLKQQ
+30 QQLDEKINNLKQQ

-56 DEFEEEYIDRSYP
+56 DKFEEEYIDRSYP
-69 KISSKKKEKLLKSFS
+69 KISSKKKEKLLKSFF

-137 AKFGYQKYFV
+137 VKFGYQKYFV

-162 GVLKENAPKQG
+162 GALKE
-173 SFFCILGG
+173 
-181 RETGGGGGGSVKFK
+181 
-195 TKKGFFFGFLGERFY
+195 
-210 GDFVVGGG
+210 D
-218 VLKENALKQGSFI
+218 ALKQGSFI
-231 YILGAMNTDLL
+231 YVLGAMNTDLL

-270 DKPNQNGRNLVV
+270 DKPNQNGRDLVV

-294 LIEVDYTFNVGV
+294 LIEVDCTFNVGV

-327 RMGVEEGALY
+327 RMGVEEGAIY
-337 QNKEDD
+337 HNKEDD

-364 AFIF
+364 TFIF